1 MQLRRQKFSEMLGY
15 EFPRKLSGTGSS
27 REYSLSGIVLCLAGK
42 SSGVTSIGISWI
54 DGLQKRRRLPHDTGR
69 TKTPARG
76 KATFLDHAGGL
87 PDRNSGGSLYD
98 GSGCSGKLPAYG
110 RGIFAGDRSGKRA
123 ARGFGRSL

>member
-1 MQLRRQKFSEMLGY
+1 M
-15 EFPRKLSGTGSS
+15 T
-27 REYSLSGIVLCLAGK
+27 REER
-42 SSGVTSIGISWI
+42 
-54 DGLQKRRRLPHDTGR
+54 KRRRAGR
-69 TKTPARG
+69 LR
-76 KATFLDHAGGL
+76 FWIML